1 MATIDAYGVRF
12 IGNDLVLPKP
22 KRQLRVEPVQQRR
35 FVAAP
40 EQAPAVTVPR
50 VQQAVV
56 TNEVNEQEQSAEL
69 FSAVLPVSRHE
80 HVYEWVLTRRTALV
94 ALSVVVTVG
103 ALLIVIPRATG
114 IAHAANVDASKLA
127 LGIRDETHP
136 ASQSSFTMPAHS
148 VLVKNSIVSAYVDS
162 VEGQPITIHIG
173 TNTVIPLPTN
183 IASWIKTSDGP
194 ERGATLLS
202 VNVSNV
208 SKYVA
213 SAVQNVGAQS
223 GTAAGVDTTDQSAAV
238 SQIVKELLKYN
249 GVTVTIPTAAS
260 DTQSR
265 Q

>member
-1 MATIDAYGVRF
+1 MATIDAYGVGF
-12 IGNDLVLPKP
+12 IGNDLVPPKP
-22 KRQLRVEPVQQRR
+22 RRQLHVDPVQRRR

-40 EQAPAVTVPR
+40 EQAPAVAAPR

-56 TNEVNEQEQSAEL
+56 TSEVNGQEQSAES

-80 HVYEWVLTRRTALV
+80 HILTRRTALV

-103 ALLIVIPRATG
+103 ALLFVTPRATG
-114 IAHAANVDASKLA
+114 IAHTANLDTSKLA
-127 LGIRDETHP
+127 LGIRDEMHP

-194 ERGATLLS
+194 ERGTTLLS
-202 VNVSNV
+202 VNVPSV

-213 SAVQNVGAQS
+213 SAVQNVSAQS
-223 GTAAGVDTTDQSAAV
+223 GVSAGVDTADQSAAV
-238 SQIVKELLKYN
+238 SQIAKELLKYN
-249 GVTVTIPTAAS
+249 GVTVTMPASAS
-260 DTQSR
+260 DVQGE
-265 Q
+265 

>member
-12 IGNDLVLPKP
+12 IGNDLVLPQP
-22 KRQLRVEPVQQRR
+22 RRQLRVDPVQQRR
-35 FVAAP
+35 FVATP
-40 EQAPAVTVPR
+40 EQAPAVTAPR

-56 TNEVNEQEQSAEL
+56 TNEVHEQEQSTEL

-80 HVYEWVLTRRTALV
+80 RVYERALTRRTALV
-94 ALSVVVTVG
+94 ALSVIVAVG
-103 ALLIVIPRATG
+103 ALLFVIPRATG
-114 IAHAANVDASKLA
+114 IAHAANLDTSKLA
-127 LGIRDETHP
+127 LGIRDEMHP

-148 VLVKNSIVSAYVDS
+148 VLVKNSIASAYVDS

-194 ERGATLLS
+194 ERGTTLLS
-202 VNVSNV
+202 VNVPSV

-213 SAVQNVGAQS
+213 SAVQNIGAQS
-223 GTAAGVDTTDQSAAV
+223 GASAGVAADQSAAV
-238 SQIVKELLKYN
+238 SQIAKELLKYN

-260 DTQSR
+260 DAQGE
-265 Q
+265 